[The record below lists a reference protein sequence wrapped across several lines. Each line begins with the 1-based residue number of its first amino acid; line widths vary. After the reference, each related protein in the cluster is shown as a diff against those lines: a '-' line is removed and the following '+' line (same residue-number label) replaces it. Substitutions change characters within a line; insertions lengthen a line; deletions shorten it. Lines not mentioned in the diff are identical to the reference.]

1 MKNNKHYN
9 SHSTDYCEYDNENYL
24 RRQQDRN
31 KNKRIKKNNYC
42 VINKHKS
49 NQKKRNKCYNNG
61 DDED

>member
-31 KNKRIKKNNYC
+31 KNKRIKRIII
-42 VINKHKS
+42 V
-49 NQKKRNKCYNNG
+49 
-61 DDED
+61 